1 MTDTDRRAVWSEA
14 VINKVQAEVT
24 ASNNL
29 IHTNASAQAY
39 ADQRDRLEKSC
50 HDEMMT
56 TLTAAGFVG
65 NTNVDGKP
73 AISAQL
79 APIAEET
86 YLADDVL
93 DMTPNPE
100 DPNGASVEDPT
111 LDTRIC

>member
-1 MTDTDRRAVWSEA
+1 MTDTDRRAVVEA
-14 VINKVQAEVT
+14 VINKVQAEVA

-39 ADQRDRLEKSC
+39 ADQRDRLEKAV
-50 HDEMMT
+50 DEMMT

-79 APIAEET
+79 APIAEVAKSSSKDLEI
-86 YLADDVL
+86 
-93 DMTPNPE
+93 TPNM
-100 DPNGASVEDPT
+100 DD
-111 LDTRIC
+111 RKRC